1 MPACALKVRDEG
13 ESDTAGADEAV
24 VPVPVNATV
33 CGEPVALSATETVAE
48 KLAAEAGVNVTEMEQ
63 LAPAARELPQVLV

>member
-13 ESDTAGADEAV
+13 ESDTAGADGAV
-24 VPVPVNATV
+24 VPVPVNVTV

-48 KLAAEAGVNVTEMEQ
+48 KFAAEAGVNVTEMEQ